1 MVHRPTQQRTPL
13 FAYCLRNVT
22 EAAALAAYD
31 WVGRGDKNAAD
42 GAAVDAMRG
51 ELNALPIEGRVVIG
65 EGAKDEAPELYCGE
79 AIGLP
84 RNRIKFD
91 IAVDPVEGTSYTA
104 KGIANALSVIALA
117 PRGSMFDPGPSFYM
131 EKIAVPKEAKGLI
144 DPQAP
149 TKEKLRILARAL
161 DKKVSELTVFLLEK
175 PRHEKITSEIYAAG
189 ARCALYPAGD
199 VMGGLLAAFPDSG
212 IDMLLGTGGTPEGIL
227 TACALRALGADFM
240 GRFNPQSDAE
250 KKVIADFGLTTDKWL
265 MLDDLISSD
274 QVFFC
279 ATGVTDGILVDG
291 VTVEGNFA
299 RTQTLMISGPFGER
313 QVLTS
318 YHLVEPG
325 PNA

>member
-1 MVHRPTQQRTPL
+1 MVHRPIQQRTPL
-13 FAYCLRNVT
+13 FAYSLRNVT

-31 WVGRGDKNAAD
+31 WVGRGDKNNAD
-42 GAAVDAMRG
+42 GAAVNAMRR
-51 ELNALPIEGRVVIG
+51 ELNALPIEGTVIIG

-79 AIGLP
+79 AIGLA
-84 RNRIKFD
+84 RHRAKFD

-104 KGIANALSVIALA
+104 LGLANALSVISMA
-117 PRGSMFDPGPSFYM
+117 PKGTMFDPGPSYYM

-144 DPQAP
+144 DPEAP
-149 TKEKLRILARAL
+149 TAEKLRVLARAL

-175 PRHEKITSEIYAAG
+175 PRHKKLCEEIYAAG
-189 ARCALYPAGD
+189 ARCSLYPAGD

-212 IDMLLGTGGTPEGIL
+212 VDMLLGTGGTPEGIL

-250 KKVIADFGLTTDKWL
+250 KKVIAEFGLQTEKWM
-265 MLDDLISSD
+265 MLDDLVSSD

-291 VTVEGNFA
+291 VTVEDNFA
-299 RTQTLMISGPFGER
+299 RTQTLMISGPYGER

-318 YHLVEPG
+318 YHLVEPD
-325 PNA
+325 